1 VRDPDLVEEF
11 LFADEEPDL
20 TEDEELLEGVLT
32 DLPDPE
38 LFPGDTLDLRAGVE
52 VDSDLITDLSG

>member
-1 VRDPDLVEEF
+1 MRDPDLVEEF